1 MAALIDSSVLVG
13 AERGILDFDRLV
25 SDDGDYAISAV
36 AASELLHRIWRTP
49 SAAQRTRRRNFVEGV
64 LARFPVVPFD
74 LPVARV
80 HAELTATLLAR
91 GRSVG
96 VHDSMIAATALVH
109 GFDVIT
115 RDLRSFPK
123 IPGLKTVRV

>member
-1 MAALIDSSVLVG
+1 MAALIDSSVLIG

-36 AASELLHRIWRTP
+36 AASELLHGIWRAA

>member
-36 AASELLHRIWRTP
+36 AASELLHGIWRTP